1 VSPAALILR
10 ADGSVPASVTLP
22 GGGQE
27 PRTLFVDPYTGA
39 VLGEGAVGTHRFFR
53 AVTDWHRWLGRK
65 GDGRAAGQAVTGAA
79 NLLFLFIVAS
89 GLYLWVPRSWTP
101 QQFKQVLWFKRGI
114 SARARDFNWHNVI
127 GFWCCVPLFVVVLA
141 GVVISYPWTSDLV
154 YRLAGEA
161 PSGPPGGR
169 PGRGPGGSGRPSDGR
184 SAEVSPAAWAG
195 LDTLVTRAE
204 AHRADWKTITVR
216 LPRDVAAPLVFTV
229 DAGMGGEP
237 QKREML
243 TLDRTGNVVKV
254 ERFSDGTLGRRWRA
268 LLRFAHT
275 GEVLGWAGQTMA
287 GLASLGACFLICTGV
302 ALSWRRW
309 RAWSQRRAN

>member
-1 VSPAALILR
+1 
-10 ADGSVPASVTLP
+10 
-22 GGGQE
+22 
-27 PRTLFVDPYTGA
+27 
-39 VLGEGAVGTHRFFR
+39 
-53 AVTDWHRWLGRK
+53 
-65 GDGRAAGQAVTGAA
+65 
-79 NLLFLFIVAS
+79 
-89 GLYLWVPRSWTP
+89 VPRSWTP
-101 QQFKQVLWFKRGI
+101 QRFKQVLWFKRGI

-287 GLASLGACFLICTGV
+287 GLASLGACFLVCTGV

-309 RAWSQRRAN
+309 RAWRQRLAN

>member
-1 VSPAALILR
+1 M
-10 ADGSVPASVTLP
+10 
-22 GGGQE
+22 
-27 PRTLFVDPYTGA
+27 
-39 VLGEGAVGTHRFFR
+39 
-53 AVTDWHRWLGRK
+53 
-65 GDGRAAGQAVTGAA
+65 
-79 NLLFLFIVAS
+79 
-89 GLYLWVPRSWTP
+89 
-101 QQFKQVLWFKRGI
+101 
-114 SARARDFNWHNVI
+114 
-127 GFWCCVPLFVVVLA
+127 
-141 GVVISYPWTSDLV
+141 
-154 YRLAGEA
+154 
-161 PSGPPGGR
+161 
-169 PGRGPGGSGRPSDGR
+169 
-184 SAEVSPAAWAG
+184 SPAAWAG

-243 TLDRTGNVVKV
+243 TLDCTGNVVKV

-309 RAWSQRRAN
+309 RAWRQRGAN